1 MMPHKSFIPPQTR
14 AVLEFDRPSRGSL
27 ALLDGR
33 TIAVRFHV
41 HGEER
46 LLAGQGSFESD
57 RELGAILRIK
67 FPANPDG
74 GELLLSESRWTG
86 EIESGDEV
94 GCDFLIRLR

>member
-1 MMPHKSFIPPQTR
+1 MMPDKSFIPPPTR
-14 AVLEFDRPSRGSL
+14 AVLEFDRPPRGSL

-33 TIAVRFHV
+33 SIAVRFHV
-41 HGEER
+41 QGEER
-46 LLAGQGSFESD
+46 LLAGKGSFESD

-67 FPANPDG
+67 FPANPEG
-74 GELLLSESRWTG
+74 GEFLLCESRWTG